1 MLGLEHSVSGDKN
14 LKSVEAKC
22 MLFYLIAKPGTAKFI
37 DKLSVLMPKK
47 CGERWSEQ
55 SKHNDWQE
63 ISVE

>member
-47 CGERWSEQ
+47 CGER
-55 SKHNDWQE
+55 
-63 ISVE
+63 